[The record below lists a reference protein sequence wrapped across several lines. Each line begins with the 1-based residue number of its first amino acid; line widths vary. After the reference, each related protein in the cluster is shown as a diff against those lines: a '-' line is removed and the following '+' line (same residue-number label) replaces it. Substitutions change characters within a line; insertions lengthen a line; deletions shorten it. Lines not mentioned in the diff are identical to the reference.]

1 MVGRL
6 LDRGSS
12 VTYHHRMAF
21 FDTNERSLEDKALL
35 ELIRN
40 LQPSAGQRA
49 RSEVGPDYKTFIQ
62 LIEPLEDPFDIRVI
76 AVNTDRRL
84 VKEVLVSARA
94 PEWPPKVRELTS
106 EEAIKFLDRDGDE

>member
-1 MVGRL
+1 MAYFGANE
-6 LDRGSS
+6 SS
-12 VTYHHRMAF
+12 PEEMAL
-21 FDTNERSLEDKALL
+21 R
-35 ELIRN
+35 ELILN
-40 LQPSAGQRA
+40 LQSSACQRA

-76 AVNTDRRL
+76 AVNYDRRL

-94 PEWPPKVRELTS
+94 PECPPKVRELTS